1 MGGDSPIGQQGDE
14 GQEQWQPEQQQASG
28 EGQAP
33 PQAGPQQQGQPGAQE
48 GEGRRRF
55 GRFKP
60 LRVGEE
66 LDVKIETKGE
76 KGDGIAKVKGL
87 VLFVAGGE
95 PGQDVRVKVVRVFR
109 NFAVGEI
116 IA

>member
-1 MGGDSPIGQQGDE
+1 MEDLVQQTTPEVQGPAAPVAAE
-14 GQEQWQPEQQQASG
+14 AQPEQ
-28 EGQAP
+28 GQ
-33 PQAGPQQQGQPGAQE
+33 
-48 GEGRRRF
+48 GRRF
-55 GRFKP
+55 VRFKP

-66 LDVKIETKGE
+66 LDVKIETQGE

-87 VLFVAGGE
+87 VLFVPGGE
-95 PGQDVRVKVVRVFR
+95 VGQEVRVKVVRVLR